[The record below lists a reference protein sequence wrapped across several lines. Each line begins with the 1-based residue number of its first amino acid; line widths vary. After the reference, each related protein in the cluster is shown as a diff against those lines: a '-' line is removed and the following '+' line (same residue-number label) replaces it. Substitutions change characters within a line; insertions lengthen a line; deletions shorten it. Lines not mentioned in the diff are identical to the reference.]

1 MNEKLTSNTRKWCA
15 LIIAVFLYYFIHEGS
30 HLIIS
35 LLYGV
40 FQKIRF
46 LGPGVQVVIDT
57 ESLTKNQLII
67 FSLAGGAGALI
78 AAWIFTALTP
88 FFTKIKSKLFR
99 AVGYYTTIVMMFVD
113 PIYLSFLYRFFGGG
127 DMNGIL
133 LSGVPEL
140 AVQII
145 FGAIG
150 IVHILIFRNWV
161 HPLYKKSFE
170 Y

>member
-1 MNEKLTSNTRKWCA
+1 MDEKLSGNIRKWCA
-15 LIIAVFLYYFIHEGS
+15 LILAVFLYYVIHEGS
-30 HLIIS
+30 HLIIA

-40 FQKIRF
+40 FQKIRL

-57 ESLTKNQLII
+57 ESLTENQLII
-67 FSLAGGAGALI
+67 FSLAGGAGTLI

-88 FFTKIKSKLFR
+88 FFTKIKNKLFR

-133 LSGVPEL
+133 LSGLPEMAL
-140 AVQII
+140 QII
-145 FGAIG
+145 FGAVG
-150 IVHILIFRNWV
+150 TVHILIFWKWV

-170 Y
+170 H